1 MNSEKW
7 LGKDE
12 LRMLIKQPEGLRG
25 HLSVG
30 SGVKRVSGFSQWTGR
45 TGVVQAEGMVR
56 ESMGSLG
63 RQVLV

>member
-1 MNSEKW
+1 MHSEKW

-12 LRMLIKQPEGLRG
+12 LRMLLKPPEGLRG
-25 HLSVG
+25 HLPVG
-30 SGVKRVSGFSQWTGR
+30 SGVRRVSGFSQWTGR
-45 TGVVQAEGMVR
+45 IGVVQAEGIVR